1 MAISAQDVKKLREQT
16 GCGMMECKKALTD
29 ANGDFEQAIVL
40 LREKGLAKAEKKA
53 GRIAA
58 EGAVVTYTDEAKKVS
73 VMIEVNAETDFAAKN
88 EKFVEFAKTCAK
100 TVADQDI
107 KDVEALMEA
116 TPAGADRT
124 IDGMLKDL
132 ILVISENM
140 RVRRF
145 VKYEGPVVSYIHG
158 GGRIG
163 VMVKFDVTDEV
174 AANPEFKEAAKDVA
188 MQIAA
193 LNVPFLSEDTV
204 PADRIAQEK
213 EIITVQIKNDPKNA
227 NKPDAII
234 EKMATGRLNKFFKEN
249 CLLDQEFVKD
259 SSMSVSKYLDTV
271 AKKIGGDIKIV
282 DFVRFEKGE
291 GLEKKEDNFA
301 DEVASMM

>member
-16 GCGMMECKKALTD
+16 GCGMMECKTALTD
-29 ANGDFEQAIVL
+29 ANGDFEQAVVL

-88 EKFVEFAKTCAK
+88 EKFVDFAKTCAK
-100 TVADQDI
+100 TVAEQDI
-107 KDVEALMEA
+107 KDLDALMNA
-116 TPAGADRT
+116 TPAGSDRT
-124 IDGMLKDL
+124 VDGMLKDL

-140 RVRRF
+140 KVRRF
-145 VKYEGPVVSYIHG
+145 VKYEGTVVSYIHG

-174 AANPEFKEAAKDVA
+174 AANAEFKEAAKDVA

-204 PADRIAQEK
+204 PADRIATEK
-213 EIITVQIKNDPKNA
+213 EIITAQIKNDPKSA
-227 NKPDAII
+227 SKPDAII
-234 EKMATGRLNKFFKEN
+234 EKMAVGRLNKFFKEN

-259 SSMSVSKYLDTV
+259 SSMSVSKYLETV
-271 AKKIGGDIKIV
+271 SKKIGGDIKIV

>member
-29 ANGDFEQAIVL
+29 ANGDFDQAIVL

-58 EGAVVTYTDEAKKVS
+58 EGAVVTYTDEAKKIS

-107 KDVEALMEA
+107 KDVETLMDA

-204 PADRIAQEK
+204 PAERIAQEK
-213 EIITVQIKNDPKNA
+213 EIITVQIKNDPKSA

>member
-107 KDVEALMEA
+107 KDVETLMEA

-204 PADRIAQEK
+204 PADRIDQEK
-213 EIITVQIKNDPKNA
+213 EIITVQIKNDPKSA

>member
-107 KDVEALMEA
+107 KDVESLMEA

-193 LNVPFLSEDTV
+193 LNVPFLSENTV

-213 EIITVQIKNDPKNA
+213 EIITVQIKNDPKSA

>member
-58 EGAVVTYTDEAKKVS
+58 EGAVVTYTDESKKVS

-107 KDVEALMEA
+107 KDVETLMEA

-213 EIITVQIKNDPKNA
+213 EIITVQIKNDPKSA

>member
-213 EIITVQIKNDPKNA
+213 EIITVQIKNDPKSA

>member
-16 GCGMMECKKALTD
+16 GCGMMECKTALTD
-29 ANGDFEQAIVL
+29 ANGDFEQAVVL

-88 EKFVEFAKTCAK
+88 DKFVDFAKTCAK
-100 TVADQDI
+100 TVAEQDI
-107 KDVEALMEA
+107 KDLDALMNA
-116 TPAGADRT
+116 TPAGSDRT
-124 IDGMLKDL
+124 VDGMLKDL

-140 RVRRF
+140 KVRRF
-145 VKYEGPVVSYIHG
+145 VKYEGTVVSYIHG

-174 AANPEFKEAAKDVA
+174 AANAEFKEAAKDVA

-204 PADRIAQEK
+204 PADRIATEK
-213 EIITVQIKNDPKNA
+213 EIITAQIKNDPKSA
-227 NKPDAII
+227 SKPDAII
-234 EKMATGRLNKFFKEN
+234 EKMAVGRLNKFFKEN

-259 SSMSVSKYLDTV
+259 SSMSVSKYLETV
-271 AKKIGGDIKIV
+271 SKKIGGDIKIV

>member
-88 EKFVEFAKTCAK
+88 EKFVEYAKTCAK

-213 EIITVQIKNDPKNA
+213 EIITVQIKNDPKSA

>member
-204 PADRIAQEK
+204 PADRIDQEK
-213 EIITVQIKNDPKNA
+213 EIITVQIKNDPKSA

>member
-16 GCGMMECKKALTD
+16 GCGMMECKTALTD
-29 ANGDFEQAIVL
+29 ANGDFEQAVVL

-88 EKFVEFAKTCAK
+88 EKFVDFAKTCAK
-100 TVADQDI
+100 TVAEQDI
-107 KDVEALMEA
+107 KDLDALMNA
-116 TPAGADRT
+116 TPAGSDRT
-124 IDGMLKDL
+124 VDGMLKDL

-140 RVRRF
+140 KVRRF
-145 VKYEGPVVSYIHG
+145 VKYEGTVVSYIHG

-174 AANPEFKEAAKDVA
+174 AANAEFKEAAKDVA

-204 PADRIAQEK
+204 PADRIATEK
-213 EIITVQIKNDPKNA
+213 EIITAQIKNDPKSA

-234 EKMATGRLNKFFKEN
+234 EKMAVGRLNKFFKEN

-259 SSMSVSKYLDTV
+259 SSMSVSKYLETV
-271 AKKIGGDIKIV
+271 SKKIGGDIKIV

>member
-1 MAISAQDVKKLREQT
+1 MAITAQDVKKLREQT

-58 EGAVVTYTDEAKKVS
+58 EGAVVTYTDEAKKIS
-73 VMIEVNAETDFAAKN
+73 VLIEVNAETDFAAKN
-88 EKFVEFAKTCAK
+88 EKFVDFAKTCAK

-213 EIITVQIKNDPKNA
+213 EIITVQIKNDPKST

-301 DEVASMM
+301 DEVAGMM

>member
-163 VMVKFDVTDEV
+163 VMVKIDVTDEV

-213 EIITVQIKNDPKNA
+213 EIITVQIKNDPKSA

>member
-1 MAISAQDVKKLREQT
+1 MAFTALDVKKLREMT
-16 GCGMMECKKALTD
+16 NVGMMDCKKALQATD
-29 ANGDFEQAIVL
+29 GDMDAAVDW
-40 LREKGLAKAEKKA
+40 LREKGLAKAAKKA
-53 GRIAA
+53 DRVAA
-58 EGAVVTYTDEAKKVS
+58 EGVAYAAVVNGIGV
-73 VMIEVNAETDFAAKN
+73 VIEVNSETDFAAKN
-88 EKFVEFAKTCAK
+88 EKFLDFAKTCAK
-100 TVADQDI
+100 TVAEQDI
-107 KDVEALMEA
+107 KDVDALMNA

-124 IDGMLKDL
+124 VDGMLKDL

-140 RVRRF
+140 KVRRF

-174 AANPEFKEAAKDVA
+174 AANAEFKEAAKDVA

-204 PADRIAQEK
+204 PADRIAKEK
-213 EIITVQIKNDPKNA
+213 EIITVQIKNDPKSA

-259 SSMSVSKYLDTV
+259 SSMSVAKYLDSV

>member
-107 KDVEALMEA
+107 KDVETLMEA

-163 VMVKFDVTDEV
+163 VMVKFDVADEV

-213 EIITVQIKNDPKNA
+213 EIITVQIKNDPKSA

>member
-213 EIITVQIKNDPKNA
+213 EIITVQIKNDPKSA

-271 AKKIGGDIKIV
+271 AKKIGGNIKIV

>member
-53 GRIAA
+53 GCIAA

-213 EIITVQIKNDPKNA
+213 EIITVQIKNDPKSA

>member
-116 TPAGADRT
+116 TPAGADHT

-213 EIITVQIKNDPKNA
+213 EIITVQIKNDPKSA

>member
-1 MAISAQDVKKLREQT
+1 MESNYVFIVSWT
-16 GCGMMECKKALTD
+16 GAGVLHNMD
-29 ANGDFEQAIVL
+29 QAI
-40 LREKGLAKAEKKA
+40 GLK
-53 GRIAA
+53 
-58 EGAVVTYTDEAKKVS
+58 
-73 VMIEVNAETDFAAKN
+73 
-88 EKFVEFAKTCAK
+88 
-100 TVADQDI
+100 
-107 KDVEALMEA
+107 
-116 TPAGADRT
+116 
-124 IDGMLKDL
+124 
-132 ILVISENM
+132 
-140 RVRRF
+140 RF
-145 VKYEGPVVSYIHG
+145 FP
-158 GGRIG
+158 
-163 VMVKFDVTDEV
+163 
-174 AANPEFKEAAKDVA
+174 NPEFKEAAKDVA

-213 EIITVQIKNDPKNA
+213 EIITVQIKNDPKSA

>member
-16 GCGMMECKKALTD
+16 GCGMMECKTALTD
-29 ANGDFEQAIVL
+29 ANGDFEQAVVL

-58 EGAVVTYTDEAKKVS
+58 EGTVVTYTDEAKKVS

-88 EKFVEFAKTCAK
+88 EKFLDFAKTCAK
-100 TVADQDI
+100 TVAEQDI
-107 KDVEALMEA
+107 KDVDALMNA

-124 IDGMLKDL
+124 VDGMLKDL

-140 RVRRF
+140 KVRRF

-174 AANPEFKEAAKDVA
+174 AANAEFKEAAKDVA

-204 PADRIAQEK
+204 PADRIAKEK
-213 EIITVQIKNDPKNA
+213 EIITVQIKNDPKSA

-259 SSMSVSKYLDTV
+259 SSMSVAKYLDSV

-282 DFVRFEKGE
+282 DFVRLDRKS
-291 GLEKKEDNFA
+291 
-301 DEVASMM
+301 VV

>member
-1 MAISAQDVKKLREQT
+1 MAITAQDVKKLREQT

-58 EGAVVTYTDEAKKVS
+58 EGAVVTYTDEAKKIS
-73 VMIEVNAETDFAAKN
+73 VLIEVNAETDFAAKN
-88 EKFVEFAKTCAK
+88 EKFVDFAKTCAK

-204 PADRIAQEK
+204 PADKIAQEK
-213 EIITVQIKNDPKNA
+213 EIITVQIKNDPKSA

-301 DEVASMM
+301 DEVAGMM

>member
-16 GCGMMECKKALTD
+16 GCGMMECKTALTD
-29 ANGDFEQAIVL
+29 ANGDFEQAVVL

-58 EGAVVTYTDEAKKVS
+58 EGTVVTYTDEAKKVS

-88 EKFVEFAKTCAK
+88 EKFLDFAKTCAK
-100 TVADQDI
+100 TVAEQDI
-107 KDVEALMEA
+107 KDVDALMNA

-124 IDGMLKDL
+124 VDGMLKDL

-140 RVRRF
+140 KVRRF

-174 AANPEFKEAAKDVA
+174 AANAEFKEAAKDVA

-204 PADRIAQEK
+204 PADRIAKEK
-213 EIITVQIKNDPKNA
+213 EITTVQIKNDPKSA

-259 SSMSVSKYLDTV
+259 SSMSVAKYLDSV

>member
-1 MAISAQDVKKLREQT
+1 MAISAQDVKTLREQT

-213 EIITVQIKNDPKNA
+213 EIITVQIKNDPKSA

>member
-107 KDVEALMEA
+107 KDVETLMEA

-174 AANPEFKEAAKDVA
+174 AANSEFKEAAKDVA

-213 EIITVQIKNDPKNA
+213 EIITVQIKNDPKSA

>member
-58 EGAVVTYTDEAKKVS
+58 EGTVVTYTDEAKKVS

-88 EKFVEFAKTCAK
+88 EKFLDFAKTCAK
-100 TVADQDI
+100 TVAEQDI
-107 KDVEALMEA
+107 KDVDALMNA

-124 IDGMLKDL
+124 VDGMLKDL

-140 RVRRF
+140 KVRRF

-213 EIITVQIKNDPKNA
+213 EIITVQIKNDPKSA

>member
-107 KDVEALMEA
+107 KDVETLMEA

-213 EIITVQIKNDPKNA
+213 EIITVQIKNDPKSA

-271 AKKIGGDIKIV
+271 TKKIGGDIKIV

>member
-1 MAISAQDVKKLREQT
+1 MAITAQDVKKLREQT

-58 EGAVVTYTDEAKKVS
+58 EGAVVTYTDEAKKIS
-73 VMIEVNAETDFAAKN
+73 VLIEVNAETDFAAKN
-88 EKFVEFAKTCAK
+88 EKFVDFAKTCAK

-213 EIITVQIKNDPKNA
+213 EIITVQIKNDPKSA

-301 DEVASMM
+301 DEVAGMM

>member
-16 GCGMMECKKALTD
+16 GCGMMECKTALTD
-29 ANGDFEQAIVL
+29 ANGDFEQAVVL

-88 EKFVEFAKTCAK
+88 EKFVDFAKTCAK
-100 TVADQDI
+100 TVAEQDI
-107 KDVEALMEA
+107 KDLDALMNA
-116 TPAGADRT
+116 TPAGSDRT
-124 IDGMLKDL
+124 VDGMLKDL

-140 RVRRF
+140 KVRRF
-145 VKYEGPVVSYIHG
+145 VKYDGTVVSYIHG

-174 AANPEFKEAAKDVA
+174 AANAEFKEAAKDVA

-204 PADRIAQEK
+204 PADRIATEK
-213 EIITVQIKNDPKNA
+213 EIITAQIKNDPKSA
-227 NKPDAII
+227 SKPDAII
-234 EKMATGRLNKFFKEN
+234 EKMAVGRLNKFFKEN

-259 SSMSVSKYLDTV
+259 SSMSVSKYLETV
-271 AKKIGGDIKIV
+271 SKKIGGDIKIV

>member
-107 KDVEALMEA
+107 KDVETLMEA

-213 EIITVQIKNDPKNA
+213 EIITVQIKNDPKSA

-249 CLLDQEFVKD
+249 CLLDQEFVK
-259 SSMSVSKYLDTV
+259 VP
-271 AKKIGGDIKIV
+271 A
-282 DFVRFEKGE
+282 
-291 GLEKKEDNFA
+291 
-301 DEVASMM
+301 

>member
-16 GCGMMECKKALTD
+16 GCGMMECKTALTD
-29 ANGDFEQAIVL
+29 ANGDFEQAVVL

-88 EKFVEFAKTCAK
+88 EKFVDFAKTCAK
-100 TVADQDI
+100 TVAEQDI
-107 KDVEALMEA
+107 KDLDALMNA
-116 TPAGADRT
+116 TPAGSDRT
-124 IDGMLKDL
+124 VDGMLKDL

-140 RVRRF
+140 KVRRF
-145 VKYEGPVVSYIHG
+145 VKYEGTVVSYIHG

-174 AANPEFKEAAKDVA
+174 AANAEFKEAAKDVA

-193 LNVPFLSEDTV
+193 LNVPVLSEDTV
-204 PADRIAQEK
+204 PADRIATEK
-213 EIITVQIKNDPKNA
+213 EIITAQIKNDPKSA
-227 NKPDAII
+227 SKPDAII
-234 EKMATGRLNKFFKEN
+234 EKMAVGRLNKFFKEN

-259 SSMSVSKYLDTV
+259 SSMSVSKYLETV
-271 AKKIGGDIKIV
+271 SKKIGGDIKIV

>member
-16 GCGMMECKKALTD
+16 GCGMMECKTALTD
-29 ANGDFEQAIVL
+29 ANGDFEQAVVL

-88 EKFVEFAKTCAK
+88 EKFVDFAKTCAK
-100 TVADQDI
+100 TVAEQDI
-107 KDVEALMEA
+107 KDLDALMNA
-116 TPAGADRT
+116 TPAGSDRT
-124 IDGMLKDL
+124 VDGMLKDL

-140 RVRRF
+140 KVRRF

-174 AANPEFKEAAKDVA
+174 AANAEFKEAAKDVA

-204 PADRIAQEK
+204 PADRIATEK
-213 EIITVQIKNDPKNA
+213 EIITAQIKNDPKSA
-227 NKPDAII
+227 SKPDAII
-234 EKMATGRLNKFFKEN
+234 EKMAVGRLNKFFKEN

-259 SSMSVSKYLDTV
+259 SSMSVSKYLETV
-271 AKKIGGDIKIV
+271 SKKIGGDIKIV

>member
-16 GCGMMECKKALTD
+16 GCGMMDCKKALTD

-107 KDVEALMEA
+107 KDVETLMEA

-213 EIITVQIKNDPKNA
+213 EIITVQIKNDPKSA

>member
-1 MAISAQDVKKLREQT
+1 
-16 GCGMMECKKALTD
+16 
-29 ANGDFEQAIVL
+29 
-40 LREKGLAKAEKKA
+40 
-53 GRIAA
+53 
-58 EGAVVTYTDEAKKVS
+58 
-73 VMIEVNAETDFAAKN
+73 
-88 EKFVEFAKTCAK
+88 
-100 TVADQDI
+100 
-107 KDVEALMEA
+107 
-116 TPAGADRT
+116 
-124 IDGMLKDL
+124 
-132 ILVISENM
+132 
-140 RVRRF
+140 
-145 VKYEGPVVSYIHG
+145 
-158 GGRIG
+158 
-163 VMVKFDVTDEV
+163 MVKFDVTDEV
-174 AANPEFKEAAKDVA
+174 AANAEFKEAAKDVA

-204 PADRIAQEK
+204 PADRIAKEK
-213 EIITVQIKNDPKNA
+213 EIITVQIKNDPKSA

-259 SSMSVSKYLDTV
+259 SSMSVAKYLDSV